1 MTQVFGYF
9 FVKVVSTLFPTQLFH
24 YAFLETKNIWDK
36 HWRCLLYLNLT
47 NRKFKAL
54 YDPRVYYA
62 MCFVRLSSQLCW
74 LFEAFDNEKEL
85 LYKTLAVQF
94 QCNERVIVPP
104 RLDALTE
111 QISAAALTIY
121 SKCYTTHMQEKIGWW
136 TRDAGIKSNTYIL
149 TILGTNDVCVANKQ
163 TYNSKWWCIP

>member
-1 MTQVFGYF
+1 M
-9 FVKVVSTLFPTQLFH
+9 STLFPNQLFH

-47 NRKFKAL
+47 NRKFKAF

-111 QISAAALTIY
+111 QISAAAHTIY
-121 SKCYTTHMQEKIGWW
+121 SKCYTTHAGKNRLMDQGRWNKIEYLYFNH
-136 TRDAGIKSNTYIL
+136 TRY
-149 TILGTNDVCVANKQ
+149 
-163 TYNSKWWCIP
+163 

>member
-1 MTQVFGYF
+1 M
-9 FVKVVSTLFPTQLFH
+9 STLFSDQLFH
-24 YAFLETKNIWDK
+24 YAFSETKNICDK

-85 LYKTLAVQF
+85 LYKTPMQ
-94 QCNERVIVPP
+94 RVSFGMHWKQDFAAAAAPSFP
-104 RLDALTE
+104 RLN
-111 QISAAALTIY
+111 
-121 SKCYTTHMQEKIGWW
+121 TH
-136 TRDAGIKSNTYIL
+136 NTNVEL
-149 TILGTNDVCVANKQ
+149 RAQSVTGKNRLGTFNFHQLWNVDSCLRFWWSMKTVLTDVSL
-163 TYNSKWWCIP
+163 T